1 MTHVERTITVS
12 PGVEEVFT
20 YFADFTNTE
29 EWDPGTVRTTRL
41 SGDGGVG
48 TTYKN
53 VSEFLGRE
61 TELTYETITY
71 EPSKELKL
79 RGTNKTATTVD
90 HLTFKPSGAG
100 TEIHYRADF
109 EFHGVRAVRRPHLR
123 AAGDAQA
130 RGQDRRADQAD
141 ARLSAGAR

>member
-12 PGVEEVFT
+12 PGVEEVFI

-53 VSEFLGRE
+53 VSAFLGRE

-109 EFHGVRAVRRPHLR
+109 EFHGVAQYVAPIFAPLAMRRLADKT
-123 AAGDAQA
+123 AAQIKRTLG
-130 RGQDRRADQAD
+130 
-141 ARLSAGAR
+141 